1 MKELVFFLEEKS
13 AQAMLEGILPKLLP
27 RDIGSRFI
35 SFEGKQD
42 LEKQLVKR
50 LRGYNNLNARFI
62 VLRDQDS
69 HPNCITLKAKYTK
82 LCKEAGKPDTL
93 VRLAC
98 RELES
103 FYLADLA
110 AVEQGLGL
118 HGLAKKQGKSNFRAP
133 DGLGSPSKELASLTK
148 GRYQKLSGSRAIG
161 PWLDLENGRSA
172 SFRNLISAIQRVI
185 TQLSAQ
191 ELN

>member
-1 MKELVFFLEEKS
+1 MKELVFFLEERS

-27 RDIGSRFI
+27 QDISPRFI

-69 HPNCITLKAKYTK
+69 HPDCIALKAKYTE
-82 LCKEAGKPDTL
+82 LCQEAGKPDTL

-110 AVEQGLGL
+110 AVEQGFGL
-118 HGLAKKQGKSNFRAP
+118 RGLAKKQGKSIFRAP
-133 DGLGSPSKELASLTK
+133 DTLGSPSKELALLTK
-148 GRYQKLSGSRAIG
+148 GRYQKLSGSRVIG
-161 PWLDLENGRSA
+161 PRLDLENGRSA
-172 SFRNLISAIQRVI
+172 SFRNLIAAIRRVI
-185 TQLSAQ
+185 TQLSV
-191 ELN
+191 